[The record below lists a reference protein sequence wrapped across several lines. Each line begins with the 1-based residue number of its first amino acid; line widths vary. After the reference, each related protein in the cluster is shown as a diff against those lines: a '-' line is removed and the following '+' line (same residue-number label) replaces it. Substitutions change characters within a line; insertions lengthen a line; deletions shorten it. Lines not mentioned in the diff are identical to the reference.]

1 MTEPEVKQDAVEP
14 TEPVVLGDGVTPSDN
29 LTINPTEPAESVE
42 LAGDVIV
49 TDMMMAGPT
58 GPAEPAKPVEKA
70 KPKSE
75 PKVEPKK
82 KKAEPEPPPQKYVY
96 QALIPNTDLG
106 RYVFITEVVKLDS
119 PLPENLCR
127 VETAAEMAARGARGT
142 PKPAHWRFSGK
153 HDA

>member
-1 MTEPEVKQDAVEP
+1 MDLENGVTD
-14 TEPVVLGDGVTPSDN
+14 LGDGVKAVDTLN
-29 LTINPTEPAESVE
+29 
-42 LAGDVIV
+42 IV
-49 TDMMMAGPT
+49 KGTK
-58 GPAEPAKPVEKA
+58 PAEPVKA
-70 KPKSE
+70 AEPTPPPE
-75 PKVEPKK
+75 PKRKRK
-82 KKAEPEPPPQKYVY
+82 PEPPPQKYVY

-106 RYVFITEVVKLDS
+106 RYVYKEEVVKLDS